1 MAVYTIDIELTN
13 RCNAD
18 CYFCPRDATPHQ
30 GLMTEEVFDQA
41 LLRAADIRQYNWD
54 RDPNVETRISFC
66 GLGEPLLH
74 KRAPEYVGRAVE
86 AGFITAMSSNA
97 SLLDERR
104 GTALVEAGLST
115 VYINVGERDEGYV
128 DIYKLPFEKTRDN
141 MIRFAELAGDRCN
154 VVVVLVD
161 HRRDLAHIEDME
173 QYWRSYGFD
182 NFAKFDIMNRGGALF
197 VDHQQYEESP
207 ELATAQAMIAARNGE
222 ALSAVPFLSTFVG
235 YDGNIYLCCSDW
247 KKEAVVSTVFDDP
260 GQYIGPKLGYVSGR
274 EPVCKTCNLDP
285 LNALVDE
292 LKATNLGLA
301 DAKDP
306 AKLAD
311 DFASYGPQLRA
322 AIGDGYAGAS
332 STPSGRRLIPVRPA

>member
-1 MAVYTIDIELTN
+1 VPTYTIDIELTN

-30 GLMTEEVFDQA
+30 GLMSEETFEQA
-41 LLRAADIRQYNWD
+41 LRRAAQIRDYNTS
-54 RDPNVETRISFC
+54 RDASVDTRISFC

-74 KRAPEYVGRAVE
+74 KQAPDFVARAVE
-86 AGFITAMSSNA
+86 EGFTTAMSSNA

-104 GTALVEAGLST
+104 ATALLDAGLST
-115 VYINVGERDEGYV
+115 IYVNVGERDDDYV

-141 MIRFAELAGDRCN
+141 LVRFAEQAGDRCT

-161 HRRDLAHIEDME
+161 HRRDKAHVEAME
-173 QYWRSYGFD
+173 RYWREQGLTDFLS
-182 NFAKFDIMNRGGALF
+182 FDIMNRGGALF
-197 VDHQQYEESP
+197 VDHMQYESRP
-207 ELATAQAMIAARNGE
+207 ELATARAMIAARQGVP
-222 ALSAVPFLSTFVG
+222 LCDVPFLSTFVG

-247 KKEAVVSTVFDDP
+247 KKEAVVATVFDDALD
-260 GQYIGPKLGYVSGR
+260 YVGPKYDFVSSR

-292 LKATNLGLA
+292 LQATEDGLA

-306 AKLAD
+306 DRLAD
-311 DFASYGPQLRA
+311 YLAGQGAAVETNLASVLADRP
-322 AIGDGYAGAS
+322 
-332 STPSGRRLIPVRPA
+332 STHTRRLIPVRSV